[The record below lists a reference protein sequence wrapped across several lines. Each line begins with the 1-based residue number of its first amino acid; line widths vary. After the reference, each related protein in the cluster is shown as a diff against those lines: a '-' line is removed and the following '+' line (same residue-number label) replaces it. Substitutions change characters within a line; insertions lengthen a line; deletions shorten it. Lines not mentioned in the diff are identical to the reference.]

1 VRADTAFR
9 NERLQRGLVVGSLCP
24 KVAAAIP
31 RSRERNTQ
39 GAALPPVLTPLGRT
53 LACCSSV
60 VLGLGRKLAPVTL
73 GGIQPHVAWPDGFVA
88 VIALLVPLA
97 SSASEALGI
106 HALSTPSRQARVSAT
121 PGRATK
127 TRMTQLARSSLRPC
141 ARYVNIHVS
150 SGQQPGHPYV
160 RCAHHVRPRG

>member
-39 GAALPPVLTPLGRT
+39 GAALPPVLTPPGRT

-97 SSASEALGI
+97 SSASEAPGYSCPFHTFPTGAGLGDSRESHKDAHDTI
-106 HALSTPSRQARVSAT
+106 GAFVTPALRQVREHPREFRAAAWSSPQPACR
-121 PGRATK
+121 RATG
-127 TRMTQLARSSLRPC
+127 R
-141 ARYVNIHVS
+141 
-150 SGQQPGHPYV
+150 
-160 RCAHHVRPRG
+160 